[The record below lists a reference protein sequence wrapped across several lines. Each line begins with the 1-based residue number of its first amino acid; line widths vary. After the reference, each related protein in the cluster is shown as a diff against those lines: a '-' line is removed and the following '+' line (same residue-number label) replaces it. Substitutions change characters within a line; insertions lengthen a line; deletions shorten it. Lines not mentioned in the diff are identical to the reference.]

1 MNGES
6 INDEKLSAKEQHELF
21 TRQDM
26 FEEFTDEQ
34 LQAKWKQYLATLEDR
49 PNLKSTLS
57 RDPELQEG
65 GMLLLRIDN
74 HVQDDLIKS
83 IKPQLVSWLR
93 RELKNSS
100 IDIQTAI
107 NEAESQKFAYT
118 DGEKLEE
125 MTQKNPELAYLR
137 QRFNLDFEG

>member
-74 HVQDDLIKS
+74 HVQDDLDRKS
-83 IKPQLVSWLR
+83 VV
-93 RELKNSS
+93 
-100 IDIQTAI
+100 
-107 NEAESQKFAYT
+107 
-118 DGEKLEE
+118 
-125 MTQKNPELAYLR
+125 
-137 QRFNLDFEG
+137 